1 MRQKLTVIKPFS
13 YAGRSM
19 RAGAD
24 FEATSRDARILIA
37 IGKAA
42 YQTRVMTAA
51 APASAPAPTA
61 PIVAAPPPAPD
72 APELDSAGAAWDESV
87 HVSTRLKNADG
98 TWRRRP
104 GAARTSGA

>member
-24 FEATSRDARILIA
+24 FEATGRDARILVA
-37 IGKAA
+37 IGKAS

-51 APASAPAPTA
+51 PPTSAPAPSPVPA
-61 PIVAAPPPAPD
+61 PAAAPVAPGGPD
-72 APELDSAGAAWDESV
+72 LDSAGVAWDEAV
-87 HVSTRLKNADG
+87 HVSTRLKNVDG
-98 TWRRRP
+98 TWRKRP
-104 GAARTSGA
+104 GARTASE